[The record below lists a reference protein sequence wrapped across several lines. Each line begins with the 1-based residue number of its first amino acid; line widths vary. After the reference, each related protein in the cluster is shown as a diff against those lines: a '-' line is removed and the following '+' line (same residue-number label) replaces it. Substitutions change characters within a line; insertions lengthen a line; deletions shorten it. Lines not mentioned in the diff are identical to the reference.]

1 MGKSP
6 EGPRRGFLL
15 SVGMAVTNKV
25 PSRRAHQQAPML
37 PGMPVEQISRPP
49 LIRAHLALEG
59 ERTWGLSAHL
69 HAWSI
74 DPIWPI
80 VADDIR
86 YDEPVIAR
94 VGSPS
99 NPEIPFDLLQST
111 GARLIAIIPDD
122 SEDFLISA
130 ASAGAWATVTE
141 TDAHVA
147 LASAVR
153 AVSEGRCPLLQV
165 AAKRTGLAFAILT
178 MLREAWSKN
187 SGSSPPSPL
196 IVREVRMLKMVSEG
210 MTNKVIAK
218 RLTLTEQTVKN
229 YFSVVFEKMGT
240 RTRAQ
245 AALKAFEYGW
255 LREDETPPES

>member
-1 MGKSP
+1 M
-6 EGPRRGFLL
+6 
-15 SVGMAVTNKV
+15 
-25 PSRRAHQQAPML
+25 
-37 PGMPVEQISRPP
+37 EQISRPP

-59 ERTWGLSAHL
+59 KRTWGLSAHL

-80 VADDIR
+80 VAEDIR

-99 NPEIPFDLLQST
+99 NPKIPFDLLQST

-130 ASAGAWATVTE
+130 ALAGAWATVTE

-153 AVSEGRCPLLQV
+153 AVSEGRCPLLHV
-165 AAKRTGLAFAILT
+165 AAKRTGVAFAILT
-178 MLREAWSKN
+178 MLRDKN
-187 SGSSPPSPL
+187 SGSSPPNPL

-240 RTRAQ
+240 RTRAE
-245 AALKAFEYGW
+245 AAIKAFEYGW